1 MEQKENK
8 FPKKLDHLNKTFLEE
23 LNYKM
28 WVTKG
33 ARFNASKRLSL
44 RDNWSN
50 KAIGFLSAYLIIIGL
65 LSVYQISQT
74 PIISPNIIAF
84 SSTAISILLLAFSQ
98 MEAAQDYKMRAHR
111 HIECSLR
118 ISKLYNDLRIFKTM
132 TNPTEEEKAKY
143 AAELSNKYQDILDH
157 YDNHNS
163 VDFGL
168 FQAKNVKY
176 FELNQFHVFIN
187 NAIFYIS
194 TLFLYHALILSPL
207 LIGIWLY
214 INSEPV

>member
-1 MEQKENK
+1 MQQKENK
-8 FPKKLDHLNKTFLEE
+8 FPKRLDHLNKTFLEE

-44 RDNWSN
+44 RDDWSN
-50 KAIGFLSAYLIIIGL
+50 KAMGFLSAYLIIIGL
-65 LSVYQISQT
+65 LSVYQVSQT

-84 SSTAISILLLAFSQ
+84 SSTAISILVLAFSQ

-111 HIECSLR
+111 HIECSLK

-132 TNPTEEEKAKY
+132 SNPNDDEKAKY
-143 AAELSNKYQDILDH
+143 AVHLSNKYQDILDH

-163 VDFGL
+163 VDFSL
-168 FQAKNVKY
+168 FQTKHSKY
-176 FELNQFHVFIN
+176 FELNKFKVFLN
-187 NAIFYIS
+187 KARFYTS
-194 TLFLYHALILSPL
+194 TLFLYHILIFSPL
-207 LIGIWLY
+207 LIGLLVY
-214 INSEPV
+214 INSK

>member
-1 MEQKENK
+1 MSTQDRK
-8 FPKKLDHLNKTFLEE
+8 FPKHLDHLNKTFLEE

-50 KAIGFLSAYLIIIGL
+50 KATGFLSAYLIIIGL

-74 PIISPNIIAF
+74 PIINPNIIAF
-84 SSTAISILLLAFSQ
+84 GSTAISILLLAFSQ

-111 HIECSLR
+111 HIDCALR

-132 TNPTEEEKAKY
+132 KNPTEEEKTAF
-143 AAELSNKYQDILDH
+143 AEELANKYQDILDH
-157 YDNHNS
+157 YSNHDS
-163 VDFGL
+163 VDLKL
-168 FQAKNVKY
+168 FQSKNRQY
-176 FELNQFHVFIN
+176 FLLSKLDVFIYN
-187 NAIFYIS
+187 VRFYFSSI
-194 TLFLYHALILSPL
+194 FLYQILIILPIVL
-207 LIGIWLY
+207 AITILIHST
-214 INSEPV
+214 NK